1 MKTIWIRMMGLL
13 MAWVMLLSLASC
25 KGGKK
30 KGEESETT
38 APTVTVTTTAAT
50 SNAAVRTGSEGL
62 SFTVTGNGECTLTG
76 LGSCTDTAV
85 SVPAE
90 DGQGNAVTAIAAG
103 AFRSTRVSAIEIPET
118 VNDIAD
124 GAFAGCTKLSYI
136 SVSLRN
142 EDYRSVDGVLY
153 DAGMKTLICYPGA
166 RADQTLSI
174 PSSVTVIAPYAFS
187 DCSTLKTVEFA
198 GSSEEWKDVDVGDDN
213 AVLANATVSYAKE
226 NGK

>member
-1 MKTIWIRMMGLL
+1 MKTAWIKVMGIL
-13 MAWVMLLSLASC
+13 MAAATVLTLVSC
-25 KGGKK
+25 TNQKK
-30 KGEESETT
+30 DEESETT
-38 APTVTVTTTAAT
+38 PAETSATTAMTT
-50 SNAAVRTGSEGL
+50 SGAAMRTGSAGL

-85 SVPAE
+85 SIPAVDE
-90 DGQGNAVTAIAAG
+90 QGNTVTAIAAG
-103 AFRSTRVSAIEIPET
+103 AFKSTRVSAIEIPET
-118 VNDIAD
+118 VRQIAD

-142 EDYRSVDGVLY
+142 GDYRSVDGVLY
-153 DAGMKTLICYPGA
+153 DAGMTTLVCYPGA

-198 GSSEEWKDVDVGDDN
+198 GTSKEWKDVDVGDDN
-213 AVLANATVSYAKE
+213 AVLANAKVSYAKE
-226 NGK
+226 DGK